1 MKTATARIAASPRPR
16 IAVSVPARPP
26 ASWPI
31 YASILAAVMA
41 VYWPALRGGL
51 LWDDTAH
58 ITAPALQSVH
68 GLWRIWFSPGAT
80 QQYYPLLHSAFW
92 IEHRLWGDAVL
103 GYHLANL
110 AQHALAACL
119 VVAIVRRLELPGAW
133 LAGMV
138 FALHP
143 VCVEAVAW
151 ISEQKSTLSA
161 VFYLASALVYLRFDR
176 SRRRSTYLWALAL
189 FILALLTKTVTATLP
204 MALLGIFWWQ
214 RGRLDWR
221 RDIRPLVPWVAL
233 GAVAGLFTAWVERT
247 LVGAQGAAYALT
259 TAQRF
264 LLAGRAIW
272 FYAGKLLWPS
282 NLIFSYPRWKLDAA
296 APWQYLY
303 PLAAVALAI
312 PLIFLARTQHPA
324 PSTRRAP
331 LAAFLLYI
339 GTLFPVLGFFNIYP
353 FLFSYVADHF
363 QYLASL
369 ALIVPLS
376 SLLVSFVTRL
386 GRPADVVLP
395 AVLLAILATLT
406 WRQTG
411 IYRDTETL
419 YRATLLRNP
428 ASWLAHNN
436 LGVALLEKPGHLAE
450 AKIEYQT
457 ALALNPDDAEAHNN
471 LGNALARM
479 PGRLPDAIREF
490 EVAIKLE
497 PRLAQAHQNL
507 GNALAR
513 NPKRIADS
521 IAQFKIALQLKPDD
535 PQIRNDLG
543 VTMLESP
550 GHVPDA
556 ITQFQD
562 AVQLHPGDPQFRI
575 NLGNALSQIPERRPE
590 AVAQFQAIL
599 RSEPNNPQAHNSL
612 AITLAQM
619 PGRLPEAIA
628 EFQAAL
634 RSEPNFAEA
643 HNNLGRALSR
653 MPGRIPEA
661 IAEYRTALQIKPD
674 YAQARANLEA
684 ACAQNSQYCKQ
695 P

>member
-1 MKTATARIAASPRPR
+1 MKPAARIAVSPRR
-16 IAVSVPARPP
+16 RVTVSVPARPP

-58 ITAPALQSVH
+58 ITAPALQSLH
-68 GLWRIWFSPGAT
+68 GLWRIWFSLGAT

-110 AQHALAACL
+110 AQHALGACL
-119 VVAIVRRLELPGAW
+119 VVAIVRRLKLPGAW

-161 VFYLASALVYLRFDR
+161 VFYLSSAYIYLGFDR
-176 SRRRSTYLWALAL
+176 TRRRSSYLWALAL

-204 MALLGIFWWQ
+204 AALLVIFWWQ

-221 RDIRPLVPWVAL
+221 RDIRPLVPWIGL
-233 GAVAGLFTAWVERT
+233 GAAAGLFTAWVERT
-247 LVGAQGAAYALT
+247 LIGAQGAAYALT
-259 TAQRF
+259 ITQRF

-272 FYAGKLLWPS
+272 FYAAKLLWPA
-282 NLIFSYPRWKLDAA
+282 NLIFSYPRWKLDPAV
-296 APWQYLY
+296 PWQYVYPMGVIAVVIGLCLLARRHRG
-303 PLAAVALAI
+303 PLAAM
-312 PLIFLARTQHPA
+312 
-324 PSTRRAP
+324 
-331 LAAFLLYI
+331 LLFA
-339 GTLFPVLGFFNIYP
+339 GTLFPALGFFNIYP

-376 SLLVSFVTRL
+376 YALVSFVTRL

-395 AVLLAILATLT
+395 AVLLAILATLS
-406 WRQTG
+406 WRQAGT
-411 IYRDTETL
+411 YRDTETL

-450 AKIEYQT
+450 ARTEYQ
-457 ALALNPDDAEAHNN
+457 AVLALKPDDAEAHNN

-479 PGRLPDAIREF
+479 PGRLPEAIREF
-490 EVAIKLE
+490 EIAIKLE

-513 NPKRIADS
+513 NPQRIADS

-535 PQIRNDLG
+535 PQIRNNLG

-550 GHVPDA
+550 GHISDA

-562 AVQLHPGDPQFRI
+562 ALKVSPRDAQIRT
-575 NLGNALSQIPERRPE
+575 NLGNALSQVPERRPE
-590 AVAQFQAIL
+590 AIAQFQAIL

-619 PGRLPEAIA
+619 PGRLPDAIA

-634 RSEPNFAEA
+634 RADPRFAEA

-653 MPGRIPEA
+653 LPGRMPEA
-661 IAEYRTALQIKPD
+661 IAEYRAALQIKPD

>member
-1 MKTATARIAASPRPR
+1 
-16 IAVSVPARPP
+16 
-26 ASWPI
+26 
-31 YASILAAVMA
+31 
-41 VYWPALRGGL
+41 
-51 LWDDTAH
+51 
-58 ITAPALQSVH
+58 
-68 GLWRIWFSPGAT
+68 
-80 QQYYPLLHSAFW
+80 
-92 IEHRLWGDAVL
+92 
-103 GYHLANL
+103 L
-110 AQHALAACL
+110 AQHALGACL
-119 VVAIVRRLELPGAW
+119 VVAIVRRLKLPGAW

-138 FALHP
+138 SALHP

-161 VFYLASALVYLRFDR
+161 VFYLSSAYIYLGFDR
-176 SRRRSTYLWALAL
+176 TRRRSSYLWALAL

-204 MALLGIFWWQ
+204 AALLVIFWWQ

-221 RDIRPLVPWVAL
+221 RDIRPLVPWIGL
-233 GAVAGLFTAWVERT
+233 GAAAGLFTAWVERT
-247 LVGAQGAAYALT
+247 LIGAQGAAYALT
-259 TAQRF
+259 ITQRF

-272 FYAGKLLWPS
+272 FYAAKLLWPA
-282 NLIFSYPRWKLDAA
+282 NLIFSYPRWKLDPAV
-296 APWQYLY
+296 PWQYVYPMGVIAVVIGLCLLARRHRG
-303 PLAAVALAI
+303 PLAAM
-312 PLIFLARTQHPA
+312 
-324 PSTRRAP
+324 
-331 LAAFLLYI
+331 LLFA
-339 GTLFPVLGFFNIYP
+339 GTLFPALGFFNIYP

-376 SLLVSFVTRL
+376 YALVSFVTRL

-395 AVLLAILATLT
+395 AVLLAILATLS
-406 WRQTG
+406 WRQAGT
-411 IYRDTETL
+411 YRDTETL

-450 AKIEYQT
+450 ARTEYQ
-457 ALALNPDDAEAHNN
+457 AVLALKPDDAEAHNN

-479 PGRLPDAIREF
+479 PGRLPEAIREF
-490 EVAIKLE
+490 EIAIKLE

-513 NPKRIADS
+513 NPQRIADS

-550 GHVPDA
+550 GHISDA

-562 AVQLHPGDPQFRI
+562 ALKVSPRDAQIRT
-575 NLGNALSQIPERRPE
+575 NLGNALSQVPERRPE
-590 AVAQFQAIL
+590 AIAQFQAIL

-619 PGRLPEAIA
+619 PGRLPDAIA

-634 RSEPNFAEA
+634 RADPRFAEA

-653 MPGRIPEA
+653 LPGRMPEA
-661 IAEYRTALQIKPD
+661 IAEYRAALQIKPD

>member
-1 MKTATARIAASPRPR
+1 MKPAARIAVSPRR
-16 IAVSVPARPP
+16 RVTVSVPARPP

-58 ITAPALQSVH
+58 ITAPALQSLH
-68 GLWRIWFSPGAT
+68 GLWRIWFSLGAT

-103 GYHLANL
+103 GYHLVNL
-110 AQHALAACL
+110 AQHALGACL
-119 VVAIVRRLELPGAW
+119 VVAIVRRLKLPGAW

-161 VFYLASALVYLRFDR
+161 VFYLSSAYIYLGFDR
-176 SRRRSTYLWALAL
+176 TRRRSSYLWALAL

-204 MALLGIFWWQ
+204 AALLVIFWWP

-221 RDIRPLVPWVAL
+221 RDIRPLVPWIGL
-233 GAVAGLFTAWVERT
+233 GAAAGLFTAWVERT
-247 LVGAQGAAYALT
+247 LIGAQGAAYALT
-259 TAQRF
+259 ITQRF

-272 FYAGKLLWPS
+272 FYAAKLLWPA
-282 NLIFSYPRWKLDAA
+282 NLIFSYPRWKLDPAV
-296 APWQYLY
+296 PWQYVYPMGVIAVVIGLCLLARRHRG
-303 PLAAVALAI
+303 PLAAM
-312 PLIFLARTQHPA
+312 
-324 PSTRRAP
+324 
-331 LAAFLLYI
+331 LLFA
-339 GTLFPVLGFFNIYP
+339 GTLFPALGFFNIYP

-376 SLLVSFVTRL
+376 YALVSFVTRL

-395 AVLLAILATLT
+395 AVLLAILATLS
-406 WRQTG
+406 WRQAGT
-411 IYRDTETL
+411 YRDTETL

-450 AKIEYQT
+450 ARTEYQ
-457 ALALNPDDAEAHNN
+457 AVLALKPDDAEAHNN

-479 PGRLPDAIREF
+479 PGRLPEAIREF
-490 EVAIKLE
+490 EIAIKLE

-513 NPKRIADS
+513 NPQRIADS

-535 PQIRNDLG
+535 PQIRNNLG

-550 GHVPDA
+550 GHISDA

-562 AVQLHPGDPQFRI
+562 ALKVSPRDAQIRT
-575 NLGNALSQIPERRPE
+575 NLGNALSQVPERRPE
-590 AVAQFQAIL
+590 AIAQFQAIL

-619 PGRLPEAIA
+619 PGRLPDAIA

-634 RSEPNFAEA
+634 RADPRFAEA

-653 MPGRIPEA
+653 LPGRMPEA
-661 IAEYRTALQIKPD
+661 IAEYRAALQIKPD

>member
-1 MKTATARIAASPRPR
+1 
-16 IAVSVPARPP
+16 
-26 ASWPI
+26 
-31 YASILAAVMA
+31 
-41 VYWPALRGGL
+41 
-51 LWDDTAH
+51 
-58 ITAPALQSVH
+58 
-68 GLWRIWFSPGAT
+68 
-80 QQYYPLLHSAFW
+80 
-92 IEHRLWGDAVL
+92 VL

-110 AQHALAACL
+110 AQHALGACL
-119 VVAIVRRLELPGAW
+119 VVAIVRRLKLPGAW

-161 VFYLASALVYLRFDR
+161 VFYLSSAYIYLGFDR
-176 SRRRSTYLWALAL
+176 TRRRSSYLWALAL

-204 MALLGIFWWQ
+204 AALLVIFWWP

-221 RDIRPLVPWVAL
+221 RDIRPLVPWIGL
-233 GAVAGLFTAWVERT
+233 GAAAGLFTAWVERT
-247 LVGAQGAAYALT
+247 LIGAQGAAYALT
-259 TAQRF
+259 ITQRF

-272 FYAGKLLWPS
+272 FYAAKLLWPA
-282 NLIFSYPRWKLDAA
+282 NLIFSYPRWKLDPAV
-296 APWQYLY
+296 PWQYVYPMGVIAVVIGLCLLARRHRG
-303 PLAAVALAI
+303 PLAAM
-312 PLIFLARTQHPA
+312 
-324 PSTRRAP
+324 
-331 LAAFLLYI
+331 LLFA
-339 GTLFPVLGFFNIYP
+339 GTLFPALGFFNIYP

-376 SLLVSFVTRL
+376 YALVSFVTRL

-395 AVLLAILATLT
+395 AVLLAILATLS
-406 WRQTG
+406 WRQAGT
-411 IYRDTETL
+411 YRDTETL

-450 AKIEYQT
+450 ARTEYQ
-457 ALALNPDDAEAHNN
+457 AVLALKPDDAEAHNN

-479 PGRLPDAIREF
+479 PGRLPEAIREF
-490 EVAIKLE
+490 EIAIKLE

-513 NPKRIADS
+513 NPQRIADS

-550 GHVPDA
+550 GHISDA

-562 AVQLHPGDPQFRI
+562 ALKVSPRDAQIRT
-575 NLGNALSQIPERRPE
+575 NLGNALSQVPERRPE
-590 AVAQFQAIL
+590 AIAQFQAIL

-619 PGRLPEAIA
+619 PGRLPDAIA

-634 RSEPNFAEA
+634 RADPRFAEA

-653 MPGRIPEA
+653 LPGRMPEA
-661 IAEYRTALQIKPD
+661 IAEYRAALQIKPD